1 MRGADS
7 PGERTFQMPRL
18 EDFKTPLAFKVAD
31 NAPRV
36 SAGAADPRRTFQVE
50 VRSLEGMQKEAIV
63 RQLSPAGPTWRM
75 ACDEGPYLNGTD
87 LAPFP
92 LAFFAAGLHFCYLT
106 QLVRLWRADGV
117 ALKGLSSGQDTRYT
131 MSGSA
136 LRGDMTGAGI
146 PVDLDVAI
154 EADAD
159 LSAEAAG
166 RLIARALAQSPGH
179 AVMRDL
185 FTNTFALQLNGG
197 AVAVGDQAASPNAL
211 YPDPLTGFDGVRAT
225 GAKQYRA
232 DLVTKTETVEVKHGV
247 TGGAGSSLTAEQKRT
262 LHVRSDARLV
272 NDADAD
278 NLLVTD
284 IRLFQP
290 LGSSFRFLADTAGGD
305 TAPPPLA
312 YLSAGIGFCYMTQL
326 GRYAHITKQKVRSTR
341 IVQVNHYTQPGTDE
355 AAAGVAPV
363 DTHVYFDADESDD
376 VARKSVQMGE
386 QTCFLHASMSAAHPT
401 AITASL
407 NGEKIAVP
415 GA

>member
-1 MRGADS
+1 
-7 PGERTFQMPRL
+7 MPRL
-18 EDFKTPLAFKVAD
+18 EDFETPLAFKVAD
-31 NAPRV
+31 DAPRASV
-36 SAGAADPRRTFQVE
+36 DAADPHRTFQVE

-63 RQLSPAGPTWRM
+63 RQLAPAGPTWRM

-92 LAFFAAGLHFCYLT
+92 LAFFAAGLHFCYLE
-106 QLVRLWRADGV
+106 QLVRLCRTEGI

-131 MSGSA
+131 MRGSA
-136 LRGDMTGAGI
+136 LRGDMTGGGV

-159 LSAEAAG
+159 LSADAAG
-166 RLIARALAQSPGH
+166 RLVARALALSPGH

-185 FTNTFALQLNGG
+185 FENTFALQLNGG

-211 YPDPLTGFDGVRAT
+211 YPDPLPGFDAVRAT
-225 GAKQYRA
+225 GADQYRA
-232 DLVTKTETVEVKHGV
+232 DLVTKTDTVEVKHGV

-262 LHVRSDARLV
+262 LHVRSDATLG
-272 NDADAD
+272 DDG
-278 NLLVTD
+278 LLVSD

-290 LGSSFRFLADTAGGD
+290 LGSSFRFLADAAGGD

-312 YLSAGIGFCYMTQL
+312 YLSAGLGFCYMTQL

-341 IVQVNHYTQPGTDE
+341 IVQVNGYTQPGTDGE
-355 AAAGVAPV
+355 TAGAAAV

-401 AITASL
+401 VVTASL
-407 NGEKIAVP
+407 NGQKIAVP
-415 GA
+415 SA